1 MIFLA
6 AEGVS
11 GFRGL
16 SRDFLGFRVS
26 KIVGFVRVCSV
37 EV

>member
-11 GFRGL
+11 GFRFL
-16 SRDFLGFRVS
+16 KVLGFRVS
-26 KIVGFVRVCSV
+26 EIVGFLRVWGV